1 MLFAPQRVLV
11 PIDVDDASDSR
22 FAEAAVDHAASI
34 AKAFGAELV
43 VVTVVPVPLLPSG
56 FDVTFDAA
64 GAMEGL
70 HQARL
75 EHAQRTIAPLLDRV
89 RAKGVEVKARVV
101 GQQSDSVPDAIVA
114 EADRGDADLIALPSH
129 GRKGLARLL
138 LGSVAERVA
147 RLASC
152 PVLLWRPADVT
163 ES

>member
-1 MLFAPQRVLV
+1 MPFAPRRVLV

-22 FAEAAVDHAASI
+22 FAQAAVDHAASV

-75 EHAQRTIAPLLDRV
+75 EHAQRTIAPLVDRA
-89 RAKGVEVKARVV
+89 RSAGVEVKARVV
-101 GQQSDSVPDAIVA
+101 GQSDAVPEAIVA
-114 EADRGDADLIALPSH
+114 EADHGDADLIALPSH

-147 RLASC
+147 RLAPC
-152 PVLLWRPADVT
+152 PVLLWRPADDPAD
-163 ES
+163 